1 MMARQFHHIQEH
13 GLIVDFPDRQPV
25 RLLPSSSSKRNGESA
40 PRRVHF
46 NPQTRVR
53 CFPHP
58 PEEDVEAA
66 WYSSDERD
74 FIKLRQRNHARIVAD
89 VLLATPAE
97 FVTNDL
103 LLETLG
109 LETVISVE
117 VARHSMAA
125 RRRHMRSVLREQTRQ
140 ELLNIRDD
148 NALRGVSREFSSWS
162 TERAHNIAVR
172 FARI

>member
-25 RLLPSSSSKRNGESA
+25 RLLPSSKRNGESA

-125 RRRHMRSVLREQTRQ
+125 RRRHTRSVLREQTRQ
-140 ELLNIRDD
+140 ELLNIRDN
-148 NALRGVSREFSSWS
+148 NALRGVSRKFSSWS
-162 TERAHNIAVR
+162 NERAHNIAVR